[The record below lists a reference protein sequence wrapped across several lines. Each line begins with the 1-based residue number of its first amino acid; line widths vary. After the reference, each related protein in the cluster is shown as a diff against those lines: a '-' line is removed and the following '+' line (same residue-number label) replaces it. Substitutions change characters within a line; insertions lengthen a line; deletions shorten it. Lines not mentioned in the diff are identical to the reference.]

1 MAAPLPS
8 LYGISYKCKQKN
20 NGSVLLLL
28 NYKLKIIKIM
38 IEKNNKQSDKVFLT
52 VLADGKFHQQVE
64 EGREGAIKREIKDKE
79 TSEVT
84 DTKFELLHDSV
95 KGIISEV
102 TLVEG
107 EYGKNL
113 QITIDTEVISL
124 GTKSSFG
131 EDMLKK
137 LPSIDLS
144 KEVTLT
150 PYSFL
155 PKGEDTKKKGITV
168 YQDGVKVGSYYYD
181 AEKKESING
190 CPEPE
195 NGGKGFDSDDW
206 SAHFN
211 TVRKF
216 MEKEIAKLP
225 VFVEATK
232 EEDKSLNKF

>member
-1 MAAPLPS
+1 
-8 LYGISYKCKQKN
+8 
-20 NGSVLLLL
+20 
-28 NYKLKIIKIM
+28 M
-38 IEKNNKQSDKVFLT
+38 IEKNSKQSDKTFLT
-52 VLADGKFHQQVE
+52 ILADGKFHQQVE
-64 EGREGAIKREIKDKE
+64 EGTEGAVKREIKDKF
-79 TSEVT
+79 TNEVT

-95 KGIISEV
+95 KGIITEV
-102 TLVEG
+102 SIQEG

-113 QITIDTEVISL
+113 QITIDTEIVSL

-155 PKGEDTKKKGITV
+155 PKGEENKKKGVTV

-181 AEKKESING
+181 AENKVSING

-195 NGGKGFDSDDW
+195 NDGKGFDSDDW
-206 SAHFN
+206 ANHFN
-211 TVRKF
+211 IVRKF
-216 MEKEIAKLP
+216 MIKEIEKLP
-225 VFVEATK
+225 VFVETTK
-232 EEDKSLNKF
+232 EEVKNNVDKF